1 VLLPRGLRLWAV
13 KYQPRVRKTS
23 FILIVGIQCAIATS
37 AKLEIP
43 HYERTIVLFS
53 KASVASIKFLEVSF
67 IYYAQRT
74 ETRFKQYSIF
84 CVHREMK

>member
-1 VLLPRGLRLWAV
+1 ML
-13 KYQPRVRKTS
+13 
-23 FILIVGIQCAIATS
+23 ATS

-53 KASVASIKFLEVSF
+53 KALGLVASIKFLDVSF

-74 ETRFKQYSIF
+74 ETRFKQYTIF

>member
-1 VLLPRGLRLWAV
+1 MLLPRGLRLWAV

-23 FILIVGIQCAIATS
+23 FILIVGIQSATS

-43 HYERTIVLFS
+43 HYEGTIVLFS
-53 KASVASIKFLEVSF
+53 KASVASINFLEVSF

-74 ETRFKQYSIF
+74 ETRFKQYTIF